1 MSTVSTALRLT
12 DMMSAPLTNIINA
25 TNMLLSTWETLDDS
39 VSAGLD
45 TDSVESIRY
54 ELYQAT
60 EALNQMGKEQDEYN
74 NTAKQGS
81 DILGG
86 MSDQILGMVSAYSLL
101 KGAST
106 LVGLSDSYTQ
116 TIARLN
122 MINDGAA
129 ETSVL
134 YDQIAAAANRARA
147 PIAETADTVAKL
159 SLNAGD
165 AFTSNAETILFAENL
180 NKLFKIAG
188 TEQAAISSA
197 TLQLTQALGSGV
209 LRGEEF
215 NAVFEAAPNIMQLV
229 AESMG
234 VPIGQLRSMAAE
246 GQITADVVKNAL
258 LGATNTINE
267 QFEDIPMTWADVWT
281 GVTNRLYYASIP
293 LLELISLLAQNWAV
307 IEPIALGGAAAIGIY
322 AAALLIY
329 NGIRTASALAE
340 SVHAAALMLSAK
352 ETFMATAAQHGF
364 NAALL
369 ACPVTWIVV
378 GLLAIV
384 TAWAYFTAKANEAGE
399 TTVSVAGTISGA
411 ILTVLAV
418 IGNVVVTAWNL
429 LVDASVLIY
438 NLGADIANFIG
449 NLFVDPINAIYRL
462 FYDLADTVLAA
473 LQVLASALDT
483 IFGSNLAN
491 GIQGWRDTLSSVVED
506 TFGASVEFVPQL
518 DADQWKFDR
527 FGYED
532 AWNKGYE
539 FGEGLGGLFGED
551 LSQQYNIDGLLEDV
565 SDIAGSTADIGD
577 ALEISSENL
586 KYMRDIAERET
597 INRYTT
603 AEIKVEMGGVHNTV
617 SQNTDLDGVID
628 YFVTGI
634 KEASERAA
642 EGVHS

>member
-1 MSTVSTALRLT
+1 MSSIGTTIRLN
-12 DMMSAPLTNIINA
+12 DMMSAPIYNIIDA
-25 TNMLLSTWETLDDS
+25 MDMMLSAWDTLEAET
-39 VSAGLD
+39 ANGLD
-45 TDSVESIRY
+45 FNNSEAIRQQ
-54 ELYQAT
+54 LAQAT
-60 EALNQMGKEQDEYN
+60 TAMDQLGKEQEQFNDS
-74 NTAKQGS
+74 ARKGRDVLDGLS
-81 DILGG
+81 G
-86 MSDQILGMVSAYSLL
+86 QILGMVSAYSLL
-101 KGAST
+101 QGAAK
-106 LVGLSDSYTQ
+106 LVDLSDGYTQ

-122 MINDGAA
+122 MINDGTA
-129 ETSVL
+129 ETAVL

-147 PIAETADTVAKL
+147 PIAATADTVAKL

-165 AFTSNAETILFAENL
+165 AFTSNTETILFAENL

-188 TEQAAISSA
+188 TEQTAISSA

-215 NAVFEAAPNIMQLV
+215 NAVFEAAPNIMQTV
-229 AESMG
+229 ADYMD
-234 VPIGQLRSMAAE
+234 VPIGQLRSLAAE
-246 GQITADVVKNAL
+246 GQITADIVKSAL
-258 LGATNTINE
+258 LGATGEIND
-267 QFEDIPMTWADVWT
+267 QFETIPMTWADVWT
-281 GVTNRLYYASIP
+281 GVTNRLYYASLP

-307 IEPIALGGAAAIGIY
+307 IEPIALGGAATIGIY

-329 NGIRTASALAE
+329 KGATAE
-340 SVHAAALMLSAK
+340 SAV
-352 ETFMATAAQHGF
+352 ATAIHTAFTSSWTLATFAATVQQQGF

-369 ACPVTWIVV
+369 ACPLTWVVV

-399 TTVSVAGTISGA
+399 TTVSVAGTICGA
-411 ILTVLAV
+411 ISTVLAV

-462 FYDLADTVLAA
+462 FYDLVDTVLAA

-483 IFGSNLAN
+483 IFGSSLAN
-491 GIQGWRDTLSSVVED
+491 GIQGWRDTLSGVVED
-506 TFGASVEFVPQL
+506 TFGTSIEFVPQL

-539 FGEGLGGLFGED
+539 LGEGLGNKLND
-551 LSQQYNIDGLLEDV
+551 LGDTYNYDSLLENV
-565 SDIAGSTADIGD
+565 GDIANSTAGISDS
-577 ALEISSENL
+577 LEISSENL
-586 KYMRDIAERET
+586 KYMKDIAERET
-597 INRYTT
+597 INRFTT
-603 AEIKVEMGGVHNTV
+603 AEIRVEMGGVHNTV
-617 SQNTDLDGVID
+617 NQNTDLDGVID